1 MGYYYNDK
9 YSSIL
14 DFNNSEDKDY
24 LYQKGIILINNENT
38 VFDFSNYTQN
48 REMNAIIKE
57 NIPNRNVFT
66 EKETNLLVE
75 NSGLAIKDCLFKI
88 IIDYKDG
95 TIESLNKPDNNSTD
109 WLKTTHK
116 FSFTGDEYYNLSSD
130 VSTWPTIDISLYN
143 LYGFKDEISIPFK
156 LKKASFNQSNTKL
169 NLISA
174 NIRNDNKIA
183 YTFLDENTNQIILTT
198 SNFNSFNSI

>member
-38 VFDFSNYTQN
+38 VFDFSNYTQH

-169 NLISA
+169 KLISA

>member
-14 DFNNSEDKDY
+14 DFNNDKGKDY

-38 VFDFSNYTQN
+38 IFDFSNYTQN

-57 NIPNRNVFT
+57 NKPNPNVFT

-116 FSFTGDEYYNLSSD
+116 FSFTGDEYYNLSSN
-130 VSTWPTIDISLYN
+130 VSTWPTIDITLYN

-169 NLISA
+169 KLISA

>member
-1 MGYYYNDK
+1 M
-9 YSSIL
+9 S
-14 DFNNSEDKDY
+14 
-24 LYQKGIILINNENT
+24 
-38 VFDFSNYTQN
+38 
-48 REMNAIIKE
+48 AIIEEIKKT
-57 NIPNRNVFT
+57 NSNVLT
-66 EKETNLLVE
+66 ERQTNLLVE
-75 NSGLAIKDCLFKI
+75 NSGLEVKDCLFKI

-116 FSFTGDEYYNLSSD
+116 FSFMGDEYYNLSSD

-169 NLISA
+169 KLISA

-198 SNFNSFNSI
+198 SNFNSFSSFNSI